1 MMDVA
6 SPRGENRPVQTS
18 RKRPRLVLV
27 LSLLAAPACIEIE
40 PIEPS
45 PLTHYA
51 PTSSS
56 DTDVAGTIGTSDTG
70 APLTG
75 ATAADDTSTTAV
87 PPPPITTGNDG
98 PCTAGSEGCP
108 CTPGGSCDPGLS
120 CLSGYCVD
128 VGCPIGSEGCACT
141 KGGGCDPGLECLSM
155 LCVDPDG

>member
-1 MMDVA
+1 M
-6 SPRGENRPVQTS
+6 PRHL
-18 RKRPRLVLV
+18 LVL
-27 LSLLAAPACIEIE
+27 LPGLLALPACIAIE

-56 DTDVAGTIGTSDTG
+56 EGSDVAGTIGTSDTG

-75 ATAADDTSTTAV
+75 ATAADDTGSSTTA
-87 PPPPITTGNDG
+87 PPPVTTGNEG
-98 PCTAGSEGCP
+98 ACTAGTEGCP

-141 KGGGCDPGLECLSM
+141 EGGGCDPGLECLSM